1 MNRLG
6 IWLIALALVFNG
18 VMASAE
24 IEPTEIPVVV
34 VQGHVAAPDADDC
47 DSQAADIATTRHGSE
62 HRSPVHNH
70 LKCCTRCSMVSLL
83 PSVIA
88 VPVALAFGHAAFYTA
103 QNDLVGRSVALDPH
117 IPKPIA

>member
-1 MNRLG
+1 MHRLG

-24 IEPTEIPVVV
+24 IEPSEIPVAVA
-34 VQGHVAAPDADDC
+34 QGHLAALDADDC
-47 DSQAADIATTRHGSE
+47 DPHAADIATAT
-62 HRSPVHNH
+62 HRGQHRAPLHNH
-70 LKCCTRCSMVSLL
+70 LKCCARCSMVSLL

-88 VPVALAFGHAAFYTA
+88 VPVALAYGHAVFYTA
-103 QNDLVGRSVALDPH
+103 QNDLVGHLVALDPH